1 MIDRLQHF
9 LRAGLFC
16 SVVALGSGTVQGAV
30 PQLLNH
36 QGRVAVNGVNFDG
49 NGQFKFALVNATG
62 SNTYWSN
69 NGSSSAGSEP
79 TSHVTLPVAKGLYS
93 VLLGDTTL
101 TNMTALL
108 PSALDYDV
116 VRLRIWFNDGTK
128 GFQLI
133 TPDQRLAA
141 APYALL
147 ASKATSATGF
157 DGQLAG
163 EVTGFQ
169 SNTTISTA
177 AVTGKALTGYSS
189 ATGEILA
196 TDTILGAINKLNGNT
211 ALKANLAGAAFTGPV
226 TGITKL
232 MVGLGNVTDTSD
244 ADKPVSTLQQTA
256 LNAKANLTGATFT
269 GTVNGITASMVGL
282 GNVNNTLDSAKPV
295 SAAQQTA
302 LDLKANLA
310 SPTFTGT
317 VGGITAT
324 MVGLGNVNNTLDSAK
339 PVSTAQQTALDLKAN
354 LASPTFTGSVQL
366 PSGTLTAAPLKFV
379 GGTKLTTLVFG
390 AVEFDGTNL
399 YLTNNS
405 GSLTRKT
412 IAFTDST
419 IANGAVGTSQLAS
432 GLTLAGTTTGTFSG
446 NVTGNVSGNVSGSA
460 ASFTGSLG
468 GDVTGTQGFTSIAAA
483 TVTGKALTSLNSTAG
498 TISATDTILSAIGKL
513 NGNDGLKANLASPTF
528 TGTVTLPAGSSTAA
542 PLRLSAGTNLTAA
555 TLGSVEFDGN
565 NLYLTTNAA
574 SPTRKTVALSDTGTS
589 SQIAL
594 SSVVAAPIYPVVA
607 WGSNSQGQ
615 TRPPVL
621 ANVAAVAAGDSH
633 SIALLDDGQVV
644 EWGLSVG
651 TKPTLTGVT
660 DIAAGGSHNLV
671 RQSNGRVL
679 AWGNNAYGQATAP
692 TDIVTA
698 VKVAAGARH
707 SLALLTNGTVRGW
720 GESYLGKNAAP
731 ASLTGMT
738 VIAIAAG
745 ENHSLALKSTGA
757 VVAWGDNAAL
767 QTTVPSE
774 ALSGVTAIAAGW
786 NHSLALKSTGAV
798 IAWGDN
804 RGGQTTVPAAAS
816 SGVVQIAAGDTYS
829 MALKADGTIVTWGFT
844 AAVTVVP
851 DGTTQVTQIAAG
863 GYHALALRA
872 DTVPVEL
879 ARLDSAGRL
888 GIGRTAATNALE
900 VEGNASKSTAG
911 DWLANS
917 DRRIKTDI
925 ESITGALEKLDQ
937 VRLVDF
943 RYTDDYLAAHP
954 GIEDRRYPNVIAQ
967 EFQQVFPDD
976 VKSSGET
983 LPDGSPI
990 LQVDTYP
997 LTIYSAAAVQEL
1009 HRENQALK
1017 QQLADQDARLR
1028 KLEAILENR

>member
-1 MIDRLQHF
+1 M
-9 LRAGLFC
+9 
-16 SVVALGSGTVQGAV
+16 
-30 PQLLNH
+30 
-36 QGRVAVNGVNFDG
+36 AVNGVNFEG
-49 NGQFKFALVNATG
+49 NGQFKFALVSADGLT
-62 SNTYWSN
+62 TYWSN
-69 NGSSSAGSEP
+69 NGSSTAGSQP

-93 VLLGDTTL
+93 VLLGDTAL

-163 EVTGFQ
+163 EVTGLQ
-169 SNTTISTA
+169 GTTVISTA
-177 AVTGKALTGYSS
+177 AVTGKALTGLPSGTPSGTLS
-189 ATGEILA
+189 AA
-196 TDTILGAINKLNGNT
+196 DTILSAISKLNGN
-211 ALKANLAGAAFTGPV
+211 
-226 TGITKL
+226 
-232 MVGLGNVTDTSD
+232 D
-244 ADKPVSTLQQTA
+244 A
-256 LNAKANLTGATFT
+256 
-269 GTVNGITASMVGL
+269 
-282 GNVNNTLDSAKPV
+282 
-295 SAAQQTA
+295 
-302 LDLKANLA
+302 LKANLA

-317 VGGITAT
+317 VA
-324 MVGLGNVNNTLDSAK
+324 
-339 PVSTAQQTALDLKAN
+339 
-354 LASPTFTGSVQL
+354 
-366 PSGTLTAAPLKFV
+366 
-379 GGTKLTTLVFG
+379 
-390 AVEFDGTNL
+390 
-399 YLTNNS
+399 
-405 GSLTRKT
+405 
-412 IAFTDST
+412 
-419 IANGAVGTSQLAS
+419 
-432 GLTLAGTTTGTFSG
+432 
-446 NVTGNVSGNVSGSA
+446 
-460 ASFTGSLG
+460 
-468 GDVTGTQGFTSIAAA
+468 
-483 TVTGKALTSLNSTAG
+483 
-498 TISATDTILSAIGKL
+498 
-513 NGNDGLKANLASPTF
+513 
-528 TGTVTLPAGSSTAA
+528 LPAGSTTAA
-542 PLRLSAGTNLTAA
+542 PLRLTAGTNLTAA

-644 EWGLSVG
+644 EWGKSVGG

-660 DIAAGGSHNLV
+660 EIAAGGSHNLV

-679 AWGNNAYGQATAP
+679 AWGSNGSGQATAP

-698 VKVAAGARH
+698 VKVAAGSLH
-707 SLALLTNGTVRGW
+707 SLALLADGTVRGW
-720 GESYLGKNAAP
+720 GNSYYGQNAAP
-731 ASLTGMT
+731 SSLTGVT

-745 ENHSLALKSTGA
+745 QYHSLALKNTGA

-774 ALSGVTAIAAGW
+774 ALSDVTAIAAGW

-829 MALKADGTIVTWGFT
+829 MALKVDGTIVIWGYT

-888 GIGRTAATNALE
+888 GIGRTAATNDLE
-900 VEGNASKSTAG
+900 VEGTASKSTAG